1 MKIYHIPTN
10 FKDTG
15 YVFKGMI
22 ATRNFIDGLILG
34 LIGFLIAS
42 ALPIKQGSRLS
53 GYIFI
58 VGFMVML
65 GISGIQGIPVSS
77 YLFDFIQW
85 IRRKKPYLYN
95 NHGASFNVTAAQVMM
110 SEPQLRNTIA
120 DTIDRIK
127 ENMASR
133 HMEYIEGE
141 TFQFAEDP
149 ELEALRFASEQDDD
163 KTQDKTTGTT
173 VPVKEPEPVSKPVA
187 TVQMEEEGD
196 ELEDID
202 FSQLIDD
209 LMLQET
215 GDNT

>member
-1 MKIYHIPTN
+1 
-10 FKDTG
+10 
-15 YVFKGMI
+15 MI
-22 ATRNFIDGLILG
+22 ATRNFIDGLVLG

-42 ALPIKQGSRLS
+42 ALPVKQESRLS

-58 VGFMVML
+58 VGFMFML

-77 YLFDFIQW
+77 YLFDFVLW
-85 IRRKKPYLYN
+85 FRRKKPYLYN
-95 NHGASFNVTAAQVMM
+95 NHGASFHVTAAQVMM

-149 ELEALRFASEQDDD
+149 ELEALRFASEQDDN
-163 KTQDKTTGTT
+163 KTQDQPTTSAA
-173 VPVKEPEPVSKPVA
+173 PAKETEPVKPVA
-187 TVQMEEEGD
+187 AVPIEEEDD
-196 ELEDID
+196 ELDDID